1 MSVSSVPANGTPR
14 YRIGVI
20 GAGRVGAVLA
30 TALRQAGHAV
40 VAAAGS
46 SPATRMR
53 LETLL
58 PDLSPQ
64 PPVAVAR
71 AAELLLLAVPDDAL
85 GELVERLAA
94 DGGIRPGQVVVHTSG
109 RHGTGVL
116 TPAAELGA
124 LTIALHP
131 AMTFTGTDLDLE
143 RLPGCVLGLTAG
155 PRGRVVG
162 EQLAADI
169 GARVVLVPEEQRSR
183 YHAALAH
190 GANHLATLVVQSMD
204 LLRASGSTDPA
215 AVLRPL
221 LQAALDNS
229 LAYGDAALTGP
240 VVRGDARTVA
250 AHLAALDAADPG
262 TRAAYRAMAAATA
275 GRAAADGRLDGERAE
290 AIDDLLAGEGA
301 PA

>member
-1 MSVSSVPANGTPR
+1 
-14 YRIGVI
+14 
-20 GAGRVGAVLA
+20 
-30 TALRQAGHAV
+30 
-40 VAAAGS
+40 
-46 SPATRMR
+46 
-53 LETLL
+53 
-58 PDLSPQ
+58 
-64 PPVAVAR
+64 
-71 AAELLLLAVPDDAL
+71 
-85 GELVERLAA
+85 
-94 DGGIRPGQVVVHTSG
+94 
-109 RHGTGVL
+109 
-116 TPAAELGA
+116 
-124 LTIALHP
+124 
-131 AMTFTGTDLDLE
+131 
-143 RLPGCVLGLTAG
+143 VLGLTAG

-169 GARVVLVPEEQRSR
+169 GARVVHVPEAQRSR

-204 LLRASGSTDPA
+204 LLRASGSSDPA

-250 AHLAALDAADPG
+250 AHLAALQDADPG

-275 GRAAADGRLDGERAE
+275 DRAVADGRLDGERAE
-290 AIDDLLAGEGA
+290 AIETLLAGEGA